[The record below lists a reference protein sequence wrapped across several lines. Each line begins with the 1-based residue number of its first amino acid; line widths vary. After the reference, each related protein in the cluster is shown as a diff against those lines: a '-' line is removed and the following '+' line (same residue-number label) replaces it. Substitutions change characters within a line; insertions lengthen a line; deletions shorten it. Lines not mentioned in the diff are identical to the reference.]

1 MAENRSE
8 CRVVSALTYEASRL
22 IRDLVPHRD
31 GDNVK
36 SRIAKA
42 ARRLE
47 WSFSRA
53 KDVWFADGRISVR
66 AVEMDRLRALKAE
79 AEAKARKYA
88 DQMEATRLE
97 NLAARIERSNPG
109 AGRELARPF
118 RIAARAYRTGF
129 EEVGG
134 D

>member
-8 CRVVSALTYEASRL
+8 CRGVSALTYEASRL

-31 GDNVK
+31 GDNVR

-47 WSFSRA
+47 WSFNRA

-66 AVEMDRLRALKAE
+66 AAEMDRLRALRAE
-79 AEAKARKYA
+79 AEAKARRHA

-97 NLAARIERSNPG
+97 NLADRLERADPE
-109 AGRELARPF
+109 AGGELARPL

-129 EEVGG
+129 EEVGK
-134 D
+134 